1 MPPSHH
7 RLESPYDPDARYS
20 IKRGCEWR
28 TVHLLYSSGMATT
41 PQTTFPVTEA
51 RACLG
56 DLARRASAHE
66 HITLTERGRPT
77 AVLISP
83 EELED
88 LEDSLALARLELS
101 RARGER
107 ATPISNI
114 AARQLFLEAAGL
126 TEDPR

>member
-1 MPPSHH
+1 
-7 RLESPYDPDARYS
+7 
-20 IKRGCEWR
+20 
-28 TVHLLYSSGMATT
+28 MAMT

-83 EELED
+83 EELEG

-101 RARGER
+101 RARGDKP
-107 ATPISNI
+107 TPVSND
-114 AARQLFLEAAGL
+114 AARRVFLNAAGL